1 MPILDQKSVAQLIAL
16 RPITPR
22 MRLAIDLNNQRSF
35 AAVEIDNVRTNR
47 VLAAKLQPRLSAAKL
62 LPQHHFWEAHI
73 LAELACDI
81 DFGPKHV
88 PHSPSTTLR
97 VVPLPVPGRIKG

>member
-1 MPILDQKSVAQLIAL
+1 
-16 RPITPR
+16 
-22 MRLAIDLNNQRSF
+22 
-35 AAVEIDNVRTNR
+35 
-47 VLAAKLQPRLSAAKL
+47 

-97 VVPLPVPGRIKG
+97 VVPLPVPGRIKGQHHAAHPFCSIHAWQAPFAMSRTRPI